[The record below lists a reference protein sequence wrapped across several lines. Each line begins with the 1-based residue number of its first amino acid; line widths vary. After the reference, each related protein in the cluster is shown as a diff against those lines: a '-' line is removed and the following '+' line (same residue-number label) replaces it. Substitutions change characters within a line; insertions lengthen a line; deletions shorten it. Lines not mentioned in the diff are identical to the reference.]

1 MIHLRLLLAV
11 ALLGLASTAS
21 AQDFPAKVVVG
32 KAGELVVLKSDAKG
46 EVVWYIDGRL
56 RNDKNAYQDKANKSL
71 VLTALAGAYTVV
83 AFETG
88 TPPKLQ
94 EWTVLV
100 EGGPLPPG
108 PLPPGPVPPDP
119 NTLTFKLKVA
129 FEADKAAGKGAEADK
144 AKLAEL
150 FAGLAKYTDNVL
162 IKVVGDAHA
171 FRTGA
176 VDSVLGAKLPAT
188 VKATDDYVLSKI
200 PEAGTTPLTAEI
212 RGRYKAAL
220 LDVESA
226 LGSAPI
232 PPGPMPVA
240 GFRVIFVSETIASL
254 TKEQLNILNSTAI
267 RDYLNKKAAK
277 TGTRPDYRYWDK
289 DVNVSGE
296 TETFKKLWA
305 IVQTK
310 LGTLPQMAVVGNDG
324 AVQIFALT
332 TEQETLATLRKIG
345 GE

>member
-1 MIHLRLLLAV
+1 MRHVLPTVV
-11 ALLGLASTAS
+11 ALLGLVHAGQ
-21 AQDFPAKVVVG
+21 AQDLPPKVAMG
-32 KAGELVVLKSDAKG
+32 KAGELVVLKSEAKG
-46 EVVWYIDGRL
+46 EVIWYIDARL
-56 RNDKNAYQDKANKSL
+56 RSDKHTYHDKANKAL
-71 VLTALAGAYTVV
+71 VLTGTSGQYTVV

-94 EWTVLV
+94 EWLVLI
-100 EGGPLPPG
+100 EGKPPG
-108 PLPPGPVPPDP
+108 PDPPPPPPD
-119 NTLTFKLKVA
+119 TLAFKLKVA
-129 FEADKAAGKGAEADK
+129 FEADKAAGKGAEADRT
-144 AKLAEL
+144 KLAEL

-162 IKVVGDAHA
+162 IKQVGDAHA

-176 VDSVLGAKLPAT
+176 VDSVLGGKLPAT
-188 VKATDDYVLSKI
+188 ARATDDYVLLKI
-200 PEAGTTPLTAEI
+200 PEAGTTPLTAEL

-226 LGSAPI
+226 LGAA
-232 PPGPMPVA
+232 PGPTPVA
-240 GFRVIFVSETIASL
+240 GFRVIFVSETSANL

-267 RDYLNKKAAK
+267 RDYLNKKTAR

-305 IVQTK
+305 SVQPK

-324 AVQIFALT
+324 TVQIFALT
-332 TEQETLATLRKIG
+332 TEQETLATLKRIG